1 MNTIWE
7 KLVFRTRK
15 YCG

>member
-7 KLVFRTRK
+7 KLVFPIVCHDR
-15 YCG
+15 